1 MRSSEAANNPKHTSI
16 TAQLDK
22 QPRFFFFFLSLFFWV
37 KCATTGLSIDWN
49 QNNQTARADQQSQPR
64 KIKGL
69 ENKVSTSQ
77 LEMKAC

>member
-1 MRSSEAANNPKHTSI
+1 MKQRTTQNTPQLQLSSTNSPV
-16 TAQLDK
+16 
-22 QPRFFFFFLSLFFWV
+22 FFFFFLSLFFWV